1 MMSLRRC
8 CCDGSELPERARRK
22 PDCVSSGIK
31 ERLPLARPSSDR
43 MILRRSPHFPRVCGW
58 GDTTLVRCRLGH
70 RRRAPGEAT
79 KLLRADVPGIHVLSM
94 LPGGGRTW
102 MAGTKPGHDGVG
114 EPGYL

>member
-8 CCDGSELPERARRK
+8 CCDGSEVLAPDAK

-58 GDTTLVRCRLGH
+58 ADTTLVDFDL
-70 RRRAPGEAT
+70 AT
-79 KLLRADVPGIHVLSM
+79 VVVPGRSDDARFAPTSQASTCFQSLH
-94 LPGGGRTW
+94 GRGRT
-102 MAGTKPGHDGVG
+102 
-114 EPGYL
+114 

>member
-8 CCDGSELPERARRK
+8 CCDGSEVLAPDAK

-58 GDTTLVRCRLGH
+58 GDTTLVRCRLGQSSF
-70 RRRAPGEAT
+70 PGEAT
-79 KLLRADVPGIHVLSM
+79 KLALRRRAGIHVLS
-94 LPGGGRTW
+94 LAHAREERGWPGRSPAMT
-102 MAGTKPGHDGVG
+102 A
-114 EPGYL
+114 